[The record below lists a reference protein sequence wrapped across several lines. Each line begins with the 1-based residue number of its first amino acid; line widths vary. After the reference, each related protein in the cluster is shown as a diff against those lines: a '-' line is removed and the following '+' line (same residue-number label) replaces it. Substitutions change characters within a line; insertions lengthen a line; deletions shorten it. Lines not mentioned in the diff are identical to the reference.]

1 MIAYLKG
8 IPFISGQ
15 ILIIDVNGVGY
26 GVKVTPQLL
35 NSFGLQNNENTK
47 ETELY
52 IYTHVKEE
60 KLELYGFESDKEK
73 DMFELV
79 LGVSGVGP
87 SIALNLVAAG
97 PHQLIEAVQNA
108 QVSFF
113 SAVPRVGKKLAQKII
128 IELRGK
134 LGELKSLDL
143 GPKSPHYQE
152 IYDALSSFGFDEQL
166 IGETLGG
173 LDIEELETKVAIKLA
188 MKKLSSK

>member
-8 IPFISGQ
+8 IPTTSGK
-15 ILIIDVNGVGY
+15 ILIINVNGVGY

-35 NSFGLQNNENTK
+35 NSFGLQNKK
-47 ETELY
+47 EKKEVELY

-60 KLELYGFESDKEK
+60 KLELYGFESNEEKE
-73 DMFELV
+73 MFELV

-113 SAVPRVGKKLAQKII
+113 SAVPRIGKKLAQKII

-143 GPKSPHYQE
+143 SPKSSHYQE
-152 IYDALSSFGFDEQL
+152 IYDALTSFGFSEQL
-166 IGETLGG
+166 ISEALDG
-173 LDIEELETKVAIKLA
+173 LDIEKLEIQTAIKLA
-188 MKKLSSK
+188 MKKLS

>member
-8 IPFISGQ
+8 LPVISGQ
-15 ILIIDVNGVGY
+15 SLFINVNNVGY

-35 NSFGLQNNENTK
+35 AKLNQ
-47 ETELY
+47 ETQTQLY
-52 IYTHVKEE
+52 VYTHVKEE
-60 KLELYGFESDKEK
+60 KLELYGFESIQEKE
-73 DMFELV
+73 MFELV

-87 SIALNLVAAG
+87 NIALNLVSAG
-97 PHQLIEAVQNA
+97 THKLIEAVQNA

-152 IYDALSSFGFDEQL
+152 IYDALLGFGFAEEL
-166 IGETLGG
+166 IGETLDQ
-173 LDIEELETKVAIKLA
+173 LDIEELKTSMAIKLA
-188 MKKLSSK
+188 MKRLSS

>member
-1 MIAYLKG
+1 MINMIAYLKG
-8 IPFISGQ
+8 IPTISGQ
-15 ILIIDVNGVGY
+15 ILIVNVNGVGY

-35 NSFGLQNNENTK
+35 SSFYQHDNSEI
-47 ETELY
+47 ELF

-60 KLELYGFESDKEK
+60 KLELYGFVSPQEK

-87 SIALNLVAAG
+87 NIAINLVAAG

-143 GPKSPHYQE
+143 TPKSSQYQE
-152 IYDALSSFGFDEQL
+152 IYDALSSFGFNDQL
-166 IGETLGG
+166 ISEALEGIN
-173 LDIEELETKVAIKLA
+173 IEELEIQTAIKLA
-188 MKKLSSK
+188 MKKLSS

>member
-8 IPFISGQ
+8 IPTISGQ

-26 GVKVTPQLL
+26 GVKVTPHLL
-35 NSFGLQNNENTK
+35 NSFGLQKNTPV
-47 ETELY
+47 ELY

-60 KLELYGFESDKEK
+60 KLELYGFESPKEK

-87 SIALNLVAAG
+87 SIALNLVTAG

-128 IELRGK
+128 IDLKSK
-134 LGELKSLDL
+134 LGSLRELELGGVTDPKQKEVVEALLALGFEEQKVYQSLHQLDL
-143 GPKSPHYQE
+143 DK
-152 IYDALSSFGFDEQL
+152 
-166 IGETLGG
+166 
-173 LDIEELETKVAIKLA
+173 DISQVVKDAIK
-188 MKKLSSK
+188 KIGSSR

>member
-8 IPFISGQ
+8 IPTISGQ

-26 GVKVTPQLL
+26 GVKVTPHLL
-35 NSFGLQNNENTK
+35 NSFGLQKNTPV
-47 ETELY
+47 ELY

-60 KLELYGFESDKEK
+60 KLELYGFESPKEK

-87 SIALNLVAAG
+87 SIALNLVTAG

-143 GPKSPHYQE
+143 EPKSPHYQE
-152 IYDALSSFGFDEQL
+152 IYDALSSFGFSEQL
-166 IGETLGG
+166 ISEALDG
-173 LDIEELETKVAIKLA
+173 LEIEELEIQTAIKLA